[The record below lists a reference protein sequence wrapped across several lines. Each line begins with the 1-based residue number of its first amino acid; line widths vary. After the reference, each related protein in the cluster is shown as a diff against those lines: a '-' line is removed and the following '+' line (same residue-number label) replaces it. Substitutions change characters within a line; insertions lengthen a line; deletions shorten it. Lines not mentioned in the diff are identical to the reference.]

1 MSSITEFIKQ
11 NKMISYPITF
21 DNKLYDQVDD
31 WDTLQFE
38 HSQTIQ
44 LQYENKNGFI
54 IDTLSGKEKY
64 IIIDTDDETSN
75 KFILKMIKEFK
86 LNNVSTPSYKNLT
99 FKKEYNNHYWFK
111 VPSDFEFEPILIK
124 DHLLYGNVDIIHK
137 IAEHKTTS
145 INTKNISSIPLDL
158 INNFNNQ
165 EINKI
170 CDLLIL
176 FNDDTGDDYKDWI
189 KIGASIKSINDHFVS
204 IFDSFSSTREKYK
217 GIYDVKT
224 HWKGFKKIENGYGT
238 LINMIKIEN
247 PEDLKEWKNKYINI
261 DSDFYSKL
269 EMMNQHDFSK
279 MYYDLYPS
287 KYVVSKN
294 KEWYEYNDY
303 NILINQNG
311 IPSSILNNISSIL
324 QNIIIEKRN
333 ELKPDD
339 PHYKNKNNLIV
350 KAYKN
355 LGLSSYIKGIIDY
368 LEFLYIKID
377 LDDLLDSNVN
387 LLAFNNKV
395 YDMTIKNFRDIK
407 PDDYITKTTKI
418 NMPTKYDIV
427 VEEAIY
433 KLLLEIFDSKENYEY
448 WLKTTALSLFG
459 NKYESCYILTGTGGN
474 GKGLLSK
481 ILIKIFGD
489 YLYTANNT
497 FLTEKIKA
505 GGANSTLANCKG
517 VRYLLIC
524 EPDDGNDAEFNVE
537 FIKAITGGDN
547 ITTRDLHK
555 SNITYTPQFTPF
567 IQCNKKPALG
577 KMDNGIKR
585 RLKVQQFKNT
595 FVENPDPKKHE
606 KKANPNLKSSF
617 NKSYYDTF
625 MTILLRYASEN
636 ISNECIIQPQDVI
649 LETKD
654 YFDSNNPVKD
664 FIEDKLKIE
673 EGKNTKFKDLYDK
686 FKFINDKINKSR
698 FHDDLIHNGLQI
710 KTFNGNKMVLN
721 IIIKEIAD
729 E

>member
-1 MSSITEFIKQ
+1 MSTIIDFIKE

-21 DNKLYDQVDD
+21 DNKIYDQIDN
-31 WDTLQFE
+31 WDTIQFE
-38 HSQTIQ
+38 QSQIMQ
-44 LQYENKNGFI
+44 LQLDNKNGFI
-54 IDTLSGKEKY
+54 IDTLSGKDKY
-64 IIIDTDDETSN
+64 IIIDTDDEISN
-75 KFILKMIKEFK
+75 KFILGLIKEFK
-86 LNNVSTPSYKNLT
+86 LNNVSTPSYKNIT
-99 FKKEYNNHYWFK
+99 HNNHCNNHYWFK
-111 VPSDFEFEPILIK
+111 VPNDFDFEPIYIKNHLI
-124 DHLLYGNVDIIHK
+124 YGNIDIINK
-137 IAEHKTTS
+137 IAEHKTTV
-145 INTKNISSIPLDL
+145 IKKNISNLPLEIL
-158 INNFNNQ
+158 NGFHNQ

-170 CDLLIL
+170 CDLLLL
-176 FNDDTGDDYKDWI
+176 FNGDTGDEYSEWI
-189 KIGASIKSINDHFVS
+189 KIGGSIKSINDKFIN
-204 IFDSFSSTREKYK
+204 IFDRFSALRQKYK

-224 HWKGFKKIENGYGT
+224 HWKGFKKFENGYGT
-238 LINMIKIEN
+238 LINMIKLEN
-247 PEDLKEWKNKYINI
+247 PDELKEWNIKYNNI
-261 DSDFYSKL
+261 DKDFYDKL
-269 EMMNQHDFSK
+269 MMMNHHDFAK
-279 MYYDLYPS
+279 MYYDLFPT
-287 KYVVSKN
+287 KYIVSKN
-294 KEWYEYNDY
+294 KEWFEYNEY

-311 IPSSILNNISSIL
+311 IPSSILNKISSIL
-324 QNIIIEKRN
+324 QDIIIEKRN

-339 PHYKNKNNLIV
+339 PQYKSKNILIV

-368 LEFLYIKID
+368 LEYLYLKIE

-395 YDMTIKNFRDIK
+395 YDITINNYRDIK

-418 NMPTKYDIV
+418 NMPTKYDKNI
-427 VEEAIY
+427 EEKIY
-433 KLLLEIFDSKENYEY
+433 DLLLQIFDSKENYEY
-448 WLKTTALSLFG
+448 WLKITALSLFG

-505 GGANSTLANCKG
+505 GGANSTLANCRG

-555 SNITYTPQFTPF
+555 SNVTYSPQFTPF

-636 ISNECIIQPQDVI
+636 INSECIEQPQDVV

-664 FIEDKLKIE
+664 FIDDNLKIV

-698 FHDDLIHNGLQI
+698 FHDDLKHNGLKI
-710 KTFNGNKMVLN
+710 KTINGNKMVLD

-729 E
+729 D

>member
-1 MSSITEFIKQ
+1 MSSITDFIKD

-21 DNKLYDQVDD
+21 DNKLYDYTDD

-38 HSQTIQ
+38 HSQIMH
-44 LQYENKNGFI
+44 LQFENKNGFI
-54 IDTLSGKEKY
+54 IDTLSGKNKY
-64 IIIDTDDETSN
+64 IIIDTDDEKSN
-75 KFILKMIKEFK
+75 KFILKIIKEYN
-86 LNNVSTPSYKNLT
+86 LNIVSTPSYKNIT
-99 FKKEYNNHYWFK
+99 FKNQHNNHYWFK
-111 VPSDFEFEPILIK
+111 VPNDYELEEINIK
-124 DHLLYGNVDIIHK
+124 DHLLYGNIDIIHK
-137 IAEHKTTS
+137 IAEHKSTT
-145 INTKNISSIPLDL
+145 INKNISELPLEIL
-158 INNFNNQ
+158 NNFKNQ

-176 FNDDTGDDYKDWI
+176 FNDDTGDKYEDWV
-189 KIGASIKSINDHFVS
+189 KIGSSIKSIREDFVK
-204 IFDSFSSTREKYK
+204 IFDEFSSTREKYK
-217 GIYDVKT
+217 GLSDVKKY
-224 HWKGFKKIENGYGT
+224 WKGFKKFENGYGT
-238 LINMIKIEN
+238 LINMLKIDN
-247 PEDLKEWKNKYINI
+247 PEDLKKWKNTYNNV
-261 DSDFYSKL
+261 DNDFYEKL

-279 MYYDLYPS
+279 IYYDLYPN
-287 KYVVSKN
+287 KYIVSKS
-294 KEWYEYNDY
+294 KQWYEYNEY

-311 IPSSILNNISSIL
+311 IPSSLKNNISNIL

-339 PHYKNKNNLIV
+339 PQYKHKNQLIIN
-350 KAYKN
+350 AYKN
-355 LGLSSYIKGIIDY
+355 VGCSSYTKGIIEY
-368 LEFLYIKID
+368 LEFLYINID
-377 LDDLLDSNVN
+377 LDDLLDNNVN

-395 YDMTIKNFRDIK
+395 YDISIKNFRDIK

-418 NMPTKYDIV
+418 NMPTKYDK
-427 VEEAIY
+427 AIEDKIY
-433 KLLLEIFDSKENYEY
+433 DLLLDIFDCKENYEY

-481 ILIKIFGD
+481 ILIKLFGD

-517 VRYLLIC
+517 IRYLLIC
-524 EPDDGNDAEFNVE
+524 EPDDGNDAEFNVD

-547 ITTRDLHK
+547 ITTRDLFK
-555 SNITYTPQFTPF
+555 TNITYTPQFTPF

-585 RLKVQQFKNT
+585 RLKIQKFKNT
-595 FVENPDPKKHE
+595 FVEKPDPKKNE
-606 KKANPNLKSSF
+606 KQANPNLKSSF

-625 MTILLRYASEN
+625 MTILLKYASEN
-636 ISNECIIQPQDVI
+636 YDKDCIDQPIDVI
-649 LETKD
+649 NQTKD

-664 FIEDKLKIE
+664 FIEDKLKVV

-686 FKFINDKINKSR
+686 FKFINDKISKSR
-698 FHDDLIHNGLQI
+698 FDDDLIHNGLQT
-710 KTFNGNKMVLN
+710 KTINGTKMVLN
-721 IIIKEIAD
+721 IVIKEIAD